1 MSYLIYP
8 GATHMRFEHS
18 LGVMELAGRVYD
30 VVTAE
35 YNLHESIASF
45 VRQIPADE
53 RSYWRKVLRMAAL
66 CHDIGHL
73 PFSHAAEIEL
83 LPNDWNH
90 EKITARL
97 VLSDSMKEIWECMRP
112 PLNPKDVAKIAVGPE
127 KMRDESFSD
136 WEALLSEIISGEAFG
151 VDRMDYL
158 LRDSHHAGVAYGRFD
173 HHRLIETMRILPA
186 DQDSDAPTLGI
197 EEGGIHA
204 AEALLL
210 ARYFMFMQVYYHRVR
225 IAYDLH
231 LEEFLRDWLPNGQFP
246 TEENELQRLTD
257 NEILQVIYQAASDP
271 SAPGH
276 VHASRI
282 SKRRHFRPVYT
293 TNPAD
298 RKNHDDPLTT
308 IFSACVEEYGEDSVR
323 KREHT
328 QLDPAAAFPVTDS
341 RGNVSSSETVSDLL
355 GSIPLANVGVVLMDP
370 SQVSDARRWL
380 DADKDDILVASGN
393 GG

>member
-127 KMRDESFSD
+127 KMGDESFSD

-186 DQDSDAPTLGI
+186 D
-197 EEGGIHA
+197 
-204 AEALLL
+204 
-210 ARYFMFMQVYYHRVR
+210 
-225 IAYDLH
+225 
-231 LEEFLRDWLPNGQFP
+231 
-246 TEENELQRLTD
+246 
-257 NEILQVIYQAASDP
+257 
-271 SAPGH
+271 
-276 VHASRI
+276 
-282 SKRRHFRPVYT
+282 
-293 TNPAD
+293 
-298 RKNHDDPLTT
+298 
-308 IFSACVEEYGEDSVR
+308 
-323 KREHT
+323 
-328 QLDPAAAFPVTDS
+328 
-341 RGNVSSSETVSDLL
+341 
-355 GSIPLANVGVVLMDP
+355 
-370 SQVSDARRWL
+370 
-380 DADKDDILVASGN
+380 
-393 GG
+393 